1 MSQELLDE
9 LRVDAY
15 AEQRRARV
23 AQVVEAG
30 FLGQAR
36 SLHEGLERAGAKIVT
51 VEGRVCL
58 LPRRAFGKPSRP
70 PLDIIPA
77 RPKPSQRS
85 EKGPRVFAAYA
96 FLTASLTS

>member
-23 AQVVEAG
+23 ALLVEAG

-36 SLHEGLERAGAKIVT
+36 SLHEGLERAGA
-51 VEGRVCL
+51 RL
-58 LPRRAFGKPSRP
+58 
-70 PLDIIPA
+70 
-77 RPKPSQRS
+77 
-85 EKGPRVFAAYA
+85 
-96 FLTASLTS
+96 